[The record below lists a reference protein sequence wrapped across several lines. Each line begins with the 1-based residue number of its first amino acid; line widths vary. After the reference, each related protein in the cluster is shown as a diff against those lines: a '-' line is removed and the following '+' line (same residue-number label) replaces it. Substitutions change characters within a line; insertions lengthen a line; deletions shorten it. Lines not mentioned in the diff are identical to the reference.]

1 MSNFKQI
8 NYIKTMLS
16 QAKRSTRQEFEDS
29 GILLNKETPH
39 KTINLWVNKL
49 ETELGFIKTDRR

>member
-1 MSNFKQI
+1 VSNFKQI

-16 QAKRSTRQEFEDS
+16 QAKRSTRQEFEDT

-39 KTINLWVNKL
+39 KTVNHWINKL
-49 ETELGFIKTDRR
+49 ESELGFIKSDRR